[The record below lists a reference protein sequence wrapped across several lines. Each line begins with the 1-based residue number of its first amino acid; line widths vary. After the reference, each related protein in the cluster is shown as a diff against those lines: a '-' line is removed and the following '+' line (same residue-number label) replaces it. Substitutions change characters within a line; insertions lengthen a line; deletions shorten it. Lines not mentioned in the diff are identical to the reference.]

1 MAAEKSVDAW
11 MARVNPELRRLI
23 LDACPDLSE
32 AIKWGNP
39 VYEKGGRVCY
49 LSADRGYITLGF
61 FNATALSDPDGLM
74 EGTGV
79 KMRHV
84 KVRSTA
90 DIRPK
95 SYSAWVREAMALNQR
110 HLV

>member
-1 MAAEKSVDAW
+1 M
-11 MARVNPELRRLI
+11 
-23 LDACPDLSE
+23 
-32 AIKWGNP
+32 
-39 VYEKGGRVCY
+39 YEKGGPVCY

-95 SYSAWVREAMALNQR
+95 SYSAWVREAVALNLR